1 MRRDLEA
8 MRHAALAVI
17 AGVGCLAGAGL
28 LLASPAPAQESKASE
43 TPVADRAALV
53 GHWKLNAELSEDPR
67 EKLRQAMERGGGG
80 GYPRGPGGG
89 GMGHPGG
96 GGAWGGMGRHG
107 GGGGGG
113 GGGGDT
119 ARPTG
124 MAFLTATE
132 LTVTNVEPEVSI
144 VEPEG
149 VVRNL
154 HPDGKKYETSS
165 GGEVKTRWDGDRLQV
180 ETKSE
185 RGQVKEIWSVS
196 PETRRLT
203 VELQIQ
209 RGGMAPVGVK
219 RVFDPAKTDVD
230 AP

>member
-1 MRRDLEA
+1 
-8 MRHAALAVI
+8 MRHAALALI

-28 LLASPAPAQESKASE
+28 LLASPAPAQEAKASDK
-43 TPVADRAALV
+43 PVADRAALV
-53 GHWKLNAELSEDPR
+53 GHWQLNAELSEDPR
-67 EKLRQAMERGGGG
+67 EKLREAMERGGRG
-80 GYPRGPGGG
+80 GYPGGPGGG

-96 GGAWGGMGRHG
+96 GGGWGGRGHHG

-113 GGGGDT
+113 GDSPP
-119 ARPTG
+119 PTG
-124 MAFLTATE
+124 VAFLTASE

-154 HPDGKKYETSS
+154 HPDGKKYQTSS
-165 GGEVKTRWDGDRLQV
+165 GGEVKTHWDGDRLKV

-185 RGQVKEIWSVS
+185 RGQVKETWSVS

-203 VELQIQ
+203 LELQIQ

-219 RVFDPAKTDVD
+219 RVFDPAKIDGD

>member
-1 MRRDLEA
+1 M
-8 MRHAALAVI
+8 AV
-17 AGVGCLAGAGL
+17 VAGAGSL
-28 LLASPAPAQESKASE
+28 AAAVLILASAARGLEDKASDE
-43 TPVADRAALV
+43 PVAEKAALV
-53 GHWKLNAELSEDPR
+53 GHWKLNPELSEDPR
-67 EKLRQAMERGGGG
+67 EKMRQAMERGGRGG
-80 GYPRGPGGG
+80 FPRGPGVG

-96 GGAWGGMGRHG
+96 YAGGGWGGHG
-107 GGGGGG
+107 GGAGRRGGGRE
-113 GGGGDT
+113 GGDGEA

-124 MAFLTATE
+124 MAFLTGSE
-132 LTVTNVEPEVSI
+132 LTVTNIEPEVAI

-165 GGEVKTRWDGDRLQV
+165 GGQVKTRWDGDRLRV

-185 RGQVKEIWSVS
+185 RGQVKETWSVS
-196 PETRRLT
+196 PETQRLT

-209 RGGMAPVGVK
+209 RGGMAPVSVK
-219 RVFDPAKTDVD
+219 RVFDPAKADVD